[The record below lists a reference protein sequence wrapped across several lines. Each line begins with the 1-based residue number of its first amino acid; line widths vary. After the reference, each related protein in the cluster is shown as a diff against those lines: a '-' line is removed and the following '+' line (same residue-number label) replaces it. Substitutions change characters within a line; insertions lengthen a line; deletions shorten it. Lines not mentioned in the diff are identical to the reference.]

1 MDGGVIFGGFLA
13 VAAAAILVFFLLRGR
28 QLAPAEANLTP
39 LMSTFCWVS
48 LGNLGFWAHGNFRV
62 RLAIYP
68 DFLVLGFSSPVVIR
82 FAELANVELREGFVS
97 GRQLC
102 INTTAGIA
110 YRLAVKHPDEVANLL
125 RTGGVSTDTQSA
137 WTCSKCREE
146 NPPEFDLCWQ
156 CQTAK

>member
-1 MDGGVIFGGFLA
+1 MDGGDIFGGFLA
-13 VAAAAILVFFLLRGR
+13 VAAAAVLAFFLLRGR
-28 QLAPAEANLTP
+28 ELAPAEANLTP

-68 DFLVLGFSSPVVIR
+68 DFFVLGFSSPVVIR
-82 FAELANVELREGFVS
+82 FSEIANIELRENFLS

-102 INTTAGIA
+102 INTAAGIS
-110 YRLAVKHPDEVANLL
+110 YRLAVKHPDEVAKLL
-125 RTGGVSTDTQSA
+125 RTGGGSTDKQSA

-146 NPPEFDLCWQ
+146 NPLEFELCWK